1 LIATQLYTS
10 IYLLHGQGGWPCG
23 SVLQLEALLRQ
34 SFPEPR
40 YERPSLPHGREKGGQ
55 AAERSVDFLRELLIE
70 PGALLIGVSLG
81 GLVAAKLQ
89 ETGREDLHVIC
100 ISSPTWADG
109 VELQQRLP
117 HRLALYSSGDDVI
130 TGRTSRW
137 PDLAEAHDLPWLTH
151 DTDAHKE
158 ALARWIVPYMGDSDK
173 GPGKAA
179 RAEET

>member
-1 LIATQLYTS
+1 MITTQRYSYTS
-10 IYLLHGQGGWPCG
+10 VYLLHGKGGSPGG

-40 YERPSLPHGREKGGQ
+40 YERLSLPHGREKGGQ

-70 PGALLIGVSLG
+70 PGALLIGISLG

-109 VELQQRLP
+109 VELQRGAGEQFDRLLWSYTDRGQRGYMD
-117 HRLALYSSGDDVI
+117 LYG
-130 TGRTSRW
+130 GRIR
-137 PDLAEAHDLPWLTH
+137 
-151 DTDAHKE
+151 E
-158 ALARWIVPYMGDSDK
+158 ALILIIAHYCIC
-173 GPGKAA
+173 
-179 RAEET
+179 

>member
-1 LIATQLYTS
+1 MATRRYTS
-10 IYLLHGQGGWPCG
+10 IYLLHGKGGWPGG

-40 YERPSLPHGREKGGQ
+40 YERPSLPHGREKGVQ

-70 PGALLIGVSLG
+70 PGALLIGISLG
-81 GLVAAKLQ
+81 GLVAAKVQ

-109 VELQQRLP
+109 VELQRRLP
-117 HRLALYSSGDDVI
+117 HRLALYSSEDDVI

-137 PDLAEAHDLPWLTH
+137 PDLAEARDLPWLSH

-158 ALARWIVPYMGDSDK
+158 ALAGLIVPYINDSDR
-173 GPGKAA
+173 GPGKAVQ
-179 RAEET
+179 AEET